1 MIKITPKNLLGILS
15 AASLWYRKALQNPYT
30 ELIKQQLEEELK
42 VCDETFRKIAKTI
55 WDEDAELIIDEAP
68 F

>member
-1 MIKITPKNLLGILS
+1 MIKISPKNLLGILS
-15 AASLWYRKALQNPYT
+15 AASLWYRRTLQAPYT

-42 VCDETFRKIAKTI
+42 VCDETFRQIARTR
-55 WDEDAELIIDEAP
+55 WDKDAELIIDEAP